1 MQGAEPLSRANVS
14 EQVAAAVRAMIV
26 DGRLAEGER
35 INEVRLSESL
45 GVSRTP
51 LREALSRLAAEG
63 AIASAPGLGYRVR
76 PLTLEELEQLYDI
89 RPILDPE
96 GLRRAGLPDARRL
109 RRLEQLNRAFAGE
122 RDAEAAI
129 ALDDQWHLE
138 LVGACPNKVLIEMIQ
153 HIMLR
158 TRRYELALM
167 RETANVERATGDH
180 DLILAALGKGD
191 LEGAC
196 AALKQNMQ
204 SGRGPIVA
212 WLAARSGKESR

>member
-1 MQGAEPLSRANVS
+1 MQKAEPLSRANVS

-96 GLRRAGLPDARRL
+96 ALRRAGLPDARRL
-109 RRLEQLNRAFAGE
+109 RRLEQLNRAFAAE

-138 LVGACPNKVLIEMIQ
+138 LVATCPNKVLIEMIQ

-180 DLILAALGKGD
+180 DLILAALGNGD
-191 LEGAC
+191 LEAAC

-212 WLAARSGKESR
+212 WLAARSGKENR